1 MEMDRAYTSERNR
14 QHCKS
19 GHPLDTR
26 GKAERGRPEKLCS
39 GQKTRGKSRSG
50 PGIEKNGKNFLAAL
64 CAKRRYG
71 HKTKADR
78 CVTSFPS
85 ARRKSSK
92 RWNCKSSAVGITYCK
107 SAMGAKFCHGHPKQ
121 SNLVD
126 GFLSISKCLIHSPSP
141 FPAI

>member
-1 MEMDRAYTSERNR
+1 MDRAYTSERNR

-26 GKAERGRPEKLCS
+26 GKAERGRPKKTLQRTEDE
-39 GQKTRGKSRSG
+39 GEIQKWARYREEWK
-50 PGIEKNGKNFLAAL
+50 EFFAAL

-85 ARRKSSK
+85 VRRKSSK

-107 SAMGAKFCHGHPKQ
+107 SAMGEKFCHGRPKQ
-121 SNLVD
+121 SDLVD

>member
-1 MEMDRAYTSERNR
+1 MDRAYTSERNR

-26 GKAERGRPEKLCS
+26 GKAERGRPQKKLCS

-50 PGIEKNGKNFLAAL
+50 PGIGKNGNNFFAAL

-85 ARRKSSK
+85 VRRKSSK

-121 SNLVD
+121 SDLVD